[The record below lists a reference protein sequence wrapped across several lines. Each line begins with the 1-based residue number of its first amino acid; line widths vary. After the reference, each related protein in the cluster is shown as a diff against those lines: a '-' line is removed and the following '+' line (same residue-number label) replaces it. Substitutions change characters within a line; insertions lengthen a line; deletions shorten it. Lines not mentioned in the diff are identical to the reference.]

1 MTTQQ
6 NNMSGY
12 TIVEL
17 MIALVVSAIVIAG
30 SLVGFNII
38 EKQFNEVN
46 LETLLDRQAANFI
59 RELQKDISMAGYKD
73 FQGAISMS
81 AAEAI
86 QFESPPFDD
95 GDNPG
100 QIVQGEF
107 RITYDAKDN
116 TDVTYRKNVRYR
128 CYTIGGFLGTS
139 EEYQCTKYVA
149 KCITSPCTGAF
160 FFGTNVMDVA
170 EELKEEVSITRVK
183 EFSITRDNFKD
194 LPGTVYDGSPQ
205 VLRIKLVLLGENK
218 SKGVGEIEKI
228 YHFSIRA
235 RNISMIRN
243 YED

>member
-1 MTTQQ
+1 MNQQ
-6 NNMSGY
+6 SNIKGY

-17 MIALVVSAIVIAG
+17 MIALVVSSIVIAG

-38 EKQFNEVN
+38 EKQFNAVN

-59 RELQKDISMAGYKD
+59 LELQKDISMAGYKE
-73 FQGAISMS
+73 FQGTTSMS
-81 AAEAI
+81 ASEAI
-86 QFESPPFDD
+86 QFESPPYDD

-100 QIVQGEF
+100 QIVQDEF
-107 RITYDAKDN
+107 RITYDAKDDA
-116 TDVTYRKNVRYR
+116 DVTYRKNIRYQ
-128 CYTIGGFLGTS
+128 CQKFSGSLGTS
-139 EEYQCTKYVA
+139 NLYECQKYVA
-149 KCITSPCTGAF
+149 KCILSPCEGAF
-160 FFGTNVMDVA
+160 NFGNNVIDVA
-170 EELKEEVSITRVK
+170 KDLQEGAEIKRVK

-194 LPGTVYDGSPQ
+194 LPGTVYHGSPQ

-235 RNISMIRN
+235 RNISMVKS

>member
-1 MTTQQ
+1 MTQQ
-6 NNMSGY
+6 IYIKGY

-46 LETLLDRQAANFI
+46 LETALDRQAANFI
-59 RELQKDISMAGYKD
+59 LELQKDISMAGYKD
-73 FQGAISMS
+73 FQGEISMS
-81 AAEAI
+81 ASEAI

-116 TDVTYRKNVRYR
+116 ADVTYRKNVRYQ
-128 CYTIGGFLGTS
+128 CQKFSGSLGTS
-139 EEYQCTKYVA
+139 NLYQCQKYVA

-160 FFGTNVMDVA
+160 SFGVNVIDVA
-170 EELKEEVSITRVK
+170 KDLQEGAEINRVK

-218 SKGVGEIEKI
+218 SKGVDEMEKV

-235 RNISMIRN
+235 RNISMIRS